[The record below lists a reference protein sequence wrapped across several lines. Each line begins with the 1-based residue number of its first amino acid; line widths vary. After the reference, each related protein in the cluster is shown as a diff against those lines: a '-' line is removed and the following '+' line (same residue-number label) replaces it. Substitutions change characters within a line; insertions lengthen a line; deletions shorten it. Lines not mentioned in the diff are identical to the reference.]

1 LSVSNVI
8 FILIYNVEKATNFNN
23 ENNANNTTTNTTM
36 NTPTTN
42 TTTSTNNT
50 TNTAKINNNNN
61 SNSNN
66 NNNNLNDS
74 SKLEEGITA
83 PDSVPLRDIFH
94 SLELDRAAM
103 IEQRK
108 LEVKS
113 SKNFQYIQSFIL
125 PI

>member
-1 LSVSNVI
+1 
-8 FILIYNVEKATNFNN
+8 
-23 ENNANNTTTNTTM
+23 M

-50 TNTAKINNNNN
+50 TNTAKINNSNN
-61 SNSNN
+61 SNSNNNNN